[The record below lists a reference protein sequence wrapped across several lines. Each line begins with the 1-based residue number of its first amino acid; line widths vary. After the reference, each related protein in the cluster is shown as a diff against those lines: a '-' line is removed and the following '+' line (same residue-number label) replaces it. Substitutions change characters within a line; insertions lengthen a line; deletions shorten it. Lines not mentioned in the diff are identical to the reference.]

1 MRATQETGAVFI
13 EKYNMYYPSKQEFI
27 KLAKKANVIP
37 VYKEILADT
46 LTPVSIFQKIG
57 NGYSYLLES
66 VEGQEKIA
74 RFSFIGIEPS
84 IILKSK
90 ANSIEIN
97 KNGKVKTYLADEPL
111 KEIEN
116 IMSNFKVAE
125 VKGLPRFSGGLVG
138 YMGYDMVRF
147 FEKLPDENPD
157 DLKVPDSIFMMAD
170 SLVIFDHST
179 HKVKIVVNAYLVKGQ
194 GSRVNSGDIYDKVI
208 KKIEEIIEKLNAP
221 EEKKKISLDG
231 VYPESLDFARDK
243 LRRGT
248 RDKKIKSKKHKIES
262 NFTKAE
268 FEDIV
273 RKAKEYIR
281 AGDIIQVVPSQRF
294 RTKLGCEP
302 FDVYRSLRSL
312 NPSPYM
318 YYLNF
323 NDLKIVGSSPELLVR
338 CENGIVET
346 RPIAGTR
353 PRGRNEAEDKKLEK
367 ELLADVKERA
377 EHIMLVDLGRN
388 DIGRVC
394 KPGSVQV
401 TDFMFIER
409 YSHVMHIVSNCRG
422 ILDKNKN
429 AFDVLRACF
438 PAGTVSG
445 APKVRAMEI
454 IDELENTKRSY
465 YAGAVGYFSFS
476 GNMDTCI
483 TIRTMLV
490 KGRDAF
496 IQAGGGIVA
505 DSIPSREY
513 QETVNKAKAMVRA
526 IEIAERGLTS

>member
-1 MRATQETGAVFI
+1 
-13 EKYNMYYPSKQEFI
+13 MYYPSKQEFI
-27 KLAKKANVIP
+27 KLAEKYNVIP

-46 LTPVSIFQKIG
+46 LTPVSAFQKIG
-57 NGYSYLLES
+57 KGYSYLLES

-74 RFSFIGIEPS
+74 RFSFIGTEPS
-84 IILKSK
+84 LIFRSK
-90 ANSIEIN
+90 GRSIEISA
-97 KNGKVKTYLADEPL
+97 GTRVKKYSAKEPL
-111 KEIEN
+111 KEIEK
-116 IMSNFKVAE
+116 IMKGFKAAE
-125 VKGLPRFSGGLVG
+125 VKGLPRFSGGMVG

-147 FEKLPDENPD
+147 FENIPDKNPD
-157 DLKVPDSIFMMAD
+157 SLNIPDSVFMMAD

-179 HKVKIVVNAYLVKGQ
+179 HKVKIVVNAY
-194 GSRVNSGDIYDKVI
+194 NSTAHSAKRIEQVYDNTVRKIEEVLKRLNRPEKI
-208 KKIEEIIEKLNAP
+208 KKI
-221 EEKKKISLDG
+221 
-231 VYPESLDFARDK
+231 R
-243 LRRGT
+243 
-248 RDKKIKSKKHKIES
+248 IKNKKHKVDS
-262 NFTKAE
+262 NFTKKE
-268 FEDIV
+268 FEALVI
-273 RKAKEYIR
+273 KAKEYIK

-294 RTKLGCEP
+294 HTRLSCKA

-318 YYLNF
+318 YYLDFDN
-323 NDLKIVGSSPELLVR
+323 LTLVGASPELLVR

-353 PRGRNEAEDKKLEK
+353 PRGKTEEEDAMLEK
-367 ELLADVKERA
+367 ELLADAKERA
-377 EHIMLVDLGRN
+377 EHVMLVDLGRN

-394 KPGSVQV
+394 KPGSVKV

-422 ILDKNKN
+422 ALDEGKN
-429 AFDVLRACF
+429 AFDVLKACF

-454 IDELENTKRSY
+454 IDELENTKRGY

-490 KGRDAF
+490 KGKDAF

-505 DSIPSREY
+505 DSIPEKEY
-513 QETVNKAKAMVRA
+513 QETVNKAKAMMKA
-526 IEIAERGLTS
+526 IELAEKGL

>member
-1 MRATQETGAVFI
+1 
-13 EKYNMYYPSKQEFI
+13 MYYPSKKEFL
-27 KLAKKANVIP
+27 KLAKRANVIP
-37 VYKEILADT
+37 VYGEILGDQ
-46 LTPVSIFQKIG
+46 LTPVSAFLSVR
-57 NGYSYLLES
+57 NDYSYLLES
-66 VEGQEKIA
+66 VEGEEKIA

-84 IILKSK
+84 LIFKSK
-90 ANSIEIN
+90 GNSVELTES
-97 KNGKVKTYLADEPL
+97 GKTRKFTTDIPL
-111 KEIEN
+111 RELKR
-116 IMSNFKVAE
+116 IMNRFKPAVI
-125 VKGLPRFSGGLVG
+125 KGLPRFSGGMVG
-138 YMGYDMVRF
+138 YMGYDVVRF
-147 FEKLPDENPD
+147 FEDIPDNNPD
-157 DLKVPDSIFMMAD
+157 DLKIPDSIFMLAD
-170 SLVIFDHST
+170 SLIIFDHST
-179 HKVKIVVNAYLVKGQ
+179 RRIKVVSNAYNGIAPFDVAQGRHSAKRIGQ
-194 GSRVNSGDIYDKVI
+194 VYDETV
-208 KKIEEIIEKLNAP
+208 KKIEEIIEKLNTPLKERKAAA
-221 EEKKKISLDG
+221 KKKK
-231 VYPESLDFARDK
+231 PHA
-243 LRRGT
+243 
-248 RDKKIKSKKHKIES
+248 IKS
-262 NFTKAE
+262 NFTKKR
-268 FEDIV
+268 FESLV

-294 RTKLGCEP
+294 RTKLNCEP

-318 YYLNF
+318 YYLDF
-323 NDLKIVGSSPELLVR
+323 DELQLVGSSPELLVR

-367 ELLADVKERA
+367 ELLTDAKERA
-377 EHIMLVDLGRN
+377 EHVMLVDLGRN

-394 KPGSVQV
+394 KPGSVRV
-401 TDFMFIER
+401 TDFMFVEK

-422 ILDKNKN
+422 VLAKDKN

-445 APKVRAMEI
+445 APKIRAMEI

-490 KGRDAF
+490 KGRDAY

-513 QETVNKAKAMVRA
+513 QETVNKAKAMLKA
-526 IEIAERGLTS
+526 IEAAEEGLL

>member
-1 MRATQETGAVFI
+1 MPTATYAVGVVI
-13 EKYNMYYPSKQEFI
+13 MYFPSKQEFL
-27 KLAKKANVIP
+27 KLAKEANVIP

-46 LTPVSIFQKIG
+46 LTPVSAFQKISD
-57 NGYSYLLES
+57 GYSYLLES

-84 IILKSK
+84 IILNSK

-116 IMSNFKVAE
+116 IMSDFKAAE
-125 VKGLPRFSGGLVG
+125 TKGLPRFSGGLVG

-147 FEKLPDENPD
+147 FENLPDKNPD
-157 DLKVPDSIFMMAD
+157 DLQIPDSIFMMAD

-179 HKVKIVVNAYLVKGQ
+179 HKVKIVVNAYLAQ
-194 GSRVNSGDIYDKVI
+194 GSRLKAQGVYEKAIEKIEKII
-208 KKIEEIIEKLNAP
+208 KKLNKP
-221 EEKKKISLDG
+221 EKKQK
-231 VYPESLDFARDK
+231 A
-243 LRRGT
+243 
-248 RDKKIKSKKHKIES
+248 KIKSKKHKIES
-262 NFTKAE
+262 NFTKKE
-268 FEDIV
+268 FEGLV
-273 RKAKEYIR
+273 KKAKEYIR

-294 RTKLGCEP
+294 HTKLDCEP

-353 PRGRNEAEDKKLEK
+353 PRGRNDAEDKKLEK

-377 EHIMLVDLGRN
+377 EHVMLVDLGRN

-394 KPGSVQV
+394 KPGSVHV
-401 TDFMFIER
+401 TDFMFIEK

-513 QETVNKAKAMVRA
+513 QETVNKAKAMVMA

>member
-1 MRATQETGAVFI
+1 MI
-13 EKYNMYYPSKQEFI
+13 YPARQEFI
-27 KLAKKANVIP
+27 KLSKRANVIP

-46 LTPVSIFQKIG
+46 LTPVSAFQKIG
-57 NGYSYLLES
+57 KGYSYLLES

-74 RFSFIGIEPS
+74 RFSFIGAEPS
-84 IILKSK
+84 IVLKIK
-90 ANSIEIN
+90 ANSIEIDRC
-97 KNGKVKTYLADEPL
+97 GKVKKYLTGDPL
-111 KEIEN
+111 KEIEK
-116 IMSNFKVAE
+116 IMSNFKTAE
-125 VKGLPRFSGGLVG
+125 AKGLPRFSGGLVG
-138 YMGYDMVRF
+138 YMGYDIVRF
-147 FEKLPDENPD
+147 FENLPDKNPD
-157 DLKVPDSIFMMAD
+157 DLQVPDSIFMMAD
-170 SLVIFDHST
+170 NLVIFDHST
-179 HKVKIVVNAYLVKGQ
+179 HRVKIVVNAYLAKGE
-194 GSRVNSGDIYDKVI
+194 GRRAEKTYDKAI
-208 KKIEEIIEKLNAP
+208 KKIEEIIKKLNAP
-221 EEKKKISLDG
+221 EKRKKLK
-231 VYPESLDFARDK
+231 
-243 LRRGT
+243 T
-248 RDKKIKSKKHKIES
+248 RTTKHKIES
-262 NFTKAE
+262 NFTKKE
-268 FEDIV
+268 FETLV
-273 RKAKEYIR
+273 KKAKEYIK

-294 RTKLGCEP
+294 HAKLECEP
-302 FDVYRSLRSL
+302 FDVYRALRSL

-323 NDLKIVGSSPELLVR
+323 DEIKLVGSSPELLVR
-338 CENGIVET
+338 CENRIVET

-353 PRGRNEAEDKKLEK
+353 PRGRDEAEDKKLEK
-367 ELLADVKERA
+367 ELLADAKERA
-377 EHIMLVDLGRN
+377 EHVMLIDLGRN

-394 KPGSVQV
+394 KPGTVRV

-526 IEIAERGLTS
+526 IEIAGKGLD

>member
-1 MRATQETGAVFI
+1 
-13 EKYNMYYPSKQEFI
+13 MYYPSKKEFL
-27 KLAKKANVIP
+27 KLAKRANVIP
-37 VYKEILADT
+37 VYREILGDQ
-46 LTPVSIFQKIG
+46 LTPVSAFLSVG
-57 NGYSYLLES
+57 NDHSYLLES
-66 VEGQEKIA
+66 VEGEKKIA

-84 IILKSK
+84 LIFKSK
-90 ANSIEIN
+90 GNSVELTES
-97 KNGKVKTYLADEPL
+97 GKTRKFTTDIPL
-111 KEIEN
+111 RELKR
-116 IMSNFKVAE
+116 IMNRFRPAVT
-125 VKGLPRFSGGLVG
+125 KGLPRFSGGMVG
-138 YMGYDMVRF
+138 YMGYDVVRF
-147 FEKLPDENPD
+147 FEDIPDNNPD
-157 DLKVPDSIFMMAD
+157 DLSIPDSIFMLAD
-170 SLVIFDHST
+170 SLIIFDHST
-179 HKVKIVVNAYLVKGQ
+179 RRIKVVSNAYNGIAPFDVAQGRHSVKRIGQ
-194 GSRVNSGDIYDKVI
+194 VYDEAV
-208 KKIEEIIEKLNAP
+208 KKIEEIIEKLNTPLKERKAAA
-221 EEKKKISLDG
+221 KKKK
-231 VYPESLDFARDK
+231 PHA
-243 LRRGT
+243 
-248 RDKKIKSKKHKIES
+248 IKS
-262 NFTKAE
+262 NFTKKR
-268 FEDIV
+268 FENLV
-273 RKAKEYIR
+273 KKAKEYIK

-294 RTKLGCEP
+294 RTKLNCEP

-318 YYLNF
+318 YYLDF
-323 NDLKIVGSSPELLVR
+323 DELQLVGSSPELLVR

-367 ELLADVKERA
+367 ELLADAKERA
-377 EHIMLVDLGRN
+377 EHVMLVDLGRN

-394 KPGSVQV
+394 KPGSVRV
-401 TDFMFIER
+401 TDFMFVEK

-422 ILDKNKN
+422 VLAKDKN

-445 APKVRAMEI
+445 APKIRAMEI

-490 KGRDAF
+490 KGRDAY

-513 QETVNKAKAMVRA
+513 QETVNKAKAMVKA
-526 IEIAERGLTS
+526 IEAAEEGLL

>member
-1 MRATQETGAVFI
+1 
-13 EKYNMYYPSKQEFI
+13 MYFPSKQEFI
-27 KLAKKANVIP
+27 KLAKRANVIP
-37 VYKEILADT
+37 VYQEILADT
-46 LTPVSIFQKIG
+46 LTPVSVFQKIG
-57 NGYSYLLES
+57 NRYSYLLES

-74 RFSFIGIEPS
+74 RFSFIGVEPS
-84 IILKSK
+84 IILKIK
-90 ANSIEIN
+90 GNSAEMD
-97 KNGKVKTYLADEPL
+97 KGGKVKKYFIEEPL
-111 KEIEN
+111 KEIEK
-116 IMSNFKVAE
+116 IMSGFKAAE

-147 FEKLPDENPD
+147 FEALPDKNPD
-157 DLKVPDSIFMMAD
+157 DLQVPDSIFMMAD

-179 HKVKIVVNAYLVKGQ
+179 HKVKIVVNAYL
-194 GSRVNSGDIYDKVI
+194 
-208 KKIEEIIEKLNAP
+208 
-221 EEKKKISLDG
+221 
-231 VYPESLDFARDK
+231 
-243 LRRGT
+243 GT
-248 RDKKIKSKKHKIES
+248 RDRGQGAGETYVKTIQKIEKIIAKLNEPEENKKRKTKSKRHEMKS
-262 NFTKAE
+262 NFTKNE
-268 FEDIV
+268 FESLV
-273 RKAKEYIR
+273 KKAKEYIK

-294 RTKLGCEP
+294 HTKLSCEP
-302 FDVYRSLRSL
+302 FDVYRALRSL

-323 NDLKIVGSSPELLVR
+323 NEIKLVGASPELLVR

-353 PRGRNEAEDKKLEK
+353 PRGRDEAEDIKLEK
-367 ELLADVKERA
+367 ELLADPKERA
-377 EHIMLVDLGRN
+377 EHVMLIDLGRN

-394 KPGSVQV
+394 KPGSVKV

-454 IDELENTKRSY
+454 IDELENTKRGY

-505 DSIPSREY
+505 DSVPSREY

-526 IEIAERGLTS
+526 IEIAEQGLL

>member
-1 MRATQETGAVFI
+1 
-13 EKYNMYYPSKQEFI
+13 MYYPSKQDFI
-27 KLAKKANVIP
+27 KLAKKSDVVP

-46 LTPVSIFQKIG
+46 LTPVSVFQKIG
-57 NGYSYLLES
+57 SEYSYLLES
-66 VEGQEKIA
+66 VEGQEKVA
-74 RFSFIGIEPS
+74 RFSFIGTEPS
-84 IILKSK
+84 LIFKSK
-90 ANSIEIN
+90 SNSAELNIR
-97 KNGKVKTYLADEPL
+97 GKVKKYSVDEPL
-111 KEIEN
+111 VEIER
-116 IMSNFKVAE
+116 IMKDFKAAE

-147 FEKLPDENPD
+147 FEDIPDKNPD
-157 DLKVPDSIFMMAD
+157 DLKIPDSIFMMAD
-170 SLVIFDHST
+170 SLAIFDHST
-179 HKVKIVVNAYLVKGQ
+179 HRVKIVVNAYLDKI
-194 GSRVNSGDIYDKVI
+194 RNSESEIRNKYNSAVE
-208 KKIEEIIEKLNAP
+208 KIEEIIKKLNAP
-221 EEKKKISLDG
+221 EKKKRIPPS
-231 VYPESLDFARDK
+231 FAR
-243 LRRGT
+243 G
-248 RDKKIKSKKHKIES
+248 KKHKIKS
-262 NFTKAE
+262 NFTKRG
-268 FEDIV
+268 FEDMV
-273 RKAKEYIR
+273 KKAKRYIK

-294 RTKLGCEP
+294 HTKLNCEP

-323 NDLKIVGSSPELLVR
+323 DDLKIVGSSPELLVR

-353 PRGRNEAEDKKLEK
+353 PRGGNEAEDKKLEK
-367 ELLADVKERA
+367 ELLADAKERA
-377 EHIMLVDLGRN
+377 EHVMLVDLGRN

-409 YSHVMHIVSNCRG
+409 YSHVMHIVSNCKG
-422 ILDKNKN
+422 VLDKGKN

-454 IDELENTKRSY
+454 IDELENTRRGY

-490 KGRDAF
+490 NGKDAF
-496 IQAGGGIVA
+496 IQAGGGVVA
-505 DSIPSREY
+505 DSVPSKEY

-526 IEIAERGLTS
+526 IEIAEQGLC

>member
-1 MRATQETGAVFI
+1 MALRVIRETGIVFI

-27 KLAKKANVIP
+27 KLAKKVNVIP

-46 LTPVSIFQKIG
+46 LTPVSVFQKIG
-57 NGYSYLLES
+57 KGYSYLLES

-74 RFSFIGIEPS
+74 RFSFIGLEPS

-97 KNGKVKTYLADEPL
+97 KGGKIKTYLADEPL

-116 IMSNFKVAE
+116 IMSDFKAAE
-125 VKGLPRFSGGLVG
+125 TKGLPRFSGGLVG

-147 FEKLPDENPD
+147 FENLPDKNPD
-157 DLKVPDSIFMMAD
+157 DLQIPDSIFMMAD

-179 HKVKIVVNAYLVKGQ
+179 HKVKIVVNAYLVKGERLKVK
-194 GSRVNSGDIYDKVI
+194 GGKIYDKAV
-208 KKIEEIIEKLNAP
+208 KKIEEIVKKLSMP
-221 EEKKKISLDG
+221 EKKQ
-231 VYPESLDFARDK
+231 
-243 LRRGT
+243 
-248 RDKKIKSKKHKIES
+248 KIKPTNKKHKIEA
-262 NFTKAE
+262 NFTKLE
-268 FEDIV
+268 FENLV
-273 RKAKEYIR
+273 RKAKEYIK

-294 RTKLGCEP
+294 HTKLDCEP

-353 PRGRNEAEDKKLEK
+353 PRGRNDAEDKKLEK

-377 EHIMLVDLGRN
+377 EHVMLVDLGRN

-394 KPGSVQV
+394 KPGSVHV
-401 TDFMFIER
+401 TDFMFIEK

-513 QETVNKAKAMVRA
+513 QETVNKAKAIVMA

>member
-1 MRATQETGAVFI
+1 MSHATQETEAVFI
-13 EKYNMYYPSKQEFI
+13 EKYSMYYPSKQEFI
-27 KLAKKANVIP
+27 KLAKKANLIP

-46 LTPVSIFQKIG
+46 LTPVSAFQKIG
-57 NGYSYLLES
+57 KGYSYLLES
-66 VEGQEKIA
+66 VEGREKIA
-74 RFSFIGIEPS
+74 RFSFIGTEPS
-84 IILKSK
+84 VILKSK
-90 ANSIEIN
+90 GNSIEVN
-97 KNGKVKTYLADEPL
+97 KKKRVEKYFADEPL
-111 KEIEN
+111 KEIEKILN
-116 IMSNFKVAE
+116 NFKAAE
-125 VKGLPRFSGGLVG
+125 IKGLPRFSGGLVG

-147 FEKLPDENPD
+147 FERLPDKNPD
-157 DLKVPDSIFMMAD
+157 DLQIPDSVFMMAD

-179 HKVKIVVNAYLVKGQ
+179 HKVKIVVNAYLVKGDPVPQ
-194 GSRVNSGDIYDKVI
+194 GYRAGGRRAEKTYDKAV
-208 KKIEEIIEKLNAP
+208 KKVEEIIKKLNAP
-221 EEKKKISLDG
+221 EKKKKIKTK
-231 VYPESLDFARDK
+231 A
-243 LRRGT
+243 
-248 RDKKIKSKKHKIES
+248 KKHKIES
-262 NFTKAE
+262 NFTKKE
-268 FEDIV
+268 FEDLV
-273 RKAKEYIR
+273 KKAKEYIK

-294 RTKLGCEP
+294 HTKLNCEP
-302 FDVYRSLRSL
+302 FDVYRALRSL

-323 NDLKIVGSSPELLVR
+323 DDLQIVGSSPELLVR
-338 CENGIVET
+338 CESGIVET

-353 PRGRNEAEDKKLEK
+353 PRGRSEAEDKKLEK

-377 EHIMLVDLGRN
+377 EHVMLVDLGRN

-394 KPGSVQV
+394 RPGSVRV
-401 TDFMFIER
+401 TDFMFIEK

-422 ILDKNKN
+422 ILSKDKN

-490 KGRDAF
+490 KGKDAF
-496 IQAGGGIVA
+496 IQSGGGIVA
-505 DSIPSREY
+505 DSIPSKEY
-513 QETVNKAKAMVRA
+513 QETVNKAKAMIKA
-526 IEIAERGLTS
+526 IEIAEQGLL

>member
-1 MRATQETGAVFI
+1 
-13 EKYNMYYPSKQEFI
+13 MYYPSKQEFI

-46 LTPVSIFQKIG
+46 LTPVSMFKKIG
-57 NGYSYLLES
+57 NEYSYLLES

-74 RFSFIGIEPS
+74 RFSFIGTEPS
-84 IILKSK
+84 LIFKSK
-90 ANSIEIN
+90 SNSAELNIR
-97 KNGKVKTYLADEPL
+97 GKVKKYFVDEPL
-111 KEIEN
+111 VEIER
-116 IMSNFKVAE
+116 IMKNFKAAE

-147 FEKLPDENPD
+147 FESIPDKNPD
-157 DLKVPDSIFMMAD
+157 DLNIPDLIFMMAD
-170 SLVIFDHST
+170 NLVIFDHST
-179 HKVKIVVNAYLVKGQ
+179 HKVKIVVNAYLDKIRNPK
-194 GSRVNSGDIYDKVI
+194 SKIRNKYDSAVN
-208 KKIEEIIEKLNAP
+208 KIEEIIRKLNAL
-221 EEKKKISLDG
+221 EKKKKIFLNFG
-231 VYPESLDFARDK
+231 Q
-243 LRRGT
+243 
-248 RDKKIKSKKHKIES
+248 DKKNKSKKHKISS
-262 NFTKAE
+262 NFTKRG
-268 FEDIV
+268 FEDLV
-273 RKAKEYIR
+273 KKAKGYIK

-294 RTKLGCEP
+294 HTKLNCEP

-323 NDLKIVGSSPELLVR
+323 DYLKIVGSSPELLVR

-353 PRGRNEAEDKKLEK
+353 PRGGNETEDKKFEK
-367 ELLADVKERA
+367 ELLADTKERA
-377 EHIMLVDLGRN
+377 EHVMLVDLGRN

-401 TDFMFIER
+401 TEFMFIEK
-409 YSHVMHIVSNCRG
+409 YSHVMHIVSNCKG

-454 IDELENTKRSY
+454 IDELE
-465 YAGAVGYFSFS
+465 
-476 GNMDTCI
+476 
-483 TIRTMLV
+483 
-490 KGRDAF
+490 
-496 IQAGGGIVA
+496 
-505 DSIPSREY
+505 
-513 QETVNKAKAMVRA
+513 
-526 IEIAERGLTS
+526 

>member
-1 MRATQETGAVFI
+1 
-13 EKYNMYYPSKQEFI
+13 MYYPSKQDFI
-27 KLAKKANVIP
+27 KLSKKANVVP

-46 LTPVSIFQKIG
+46 LTPVSMFQKTG
-57 NGYSYLLES
+57 NEYSYLLES

-74 RFSFIGIEPS
+74 RFSFIGTKPS
-84 IILKSK
+84 LIFKSK
-90 ANSIEIN
+90 SNSVELNIR
-97 KNGKVKTYLADEPL
+97 GKIKKYFVDEPL
-111 KEIEN
+111 MEIER
-116 IMSNFKVAE
+116 IMKDFKAAE

-147 FEKLPDENPD
+147 FENIPDKNPD
-157 DLKVPDSIFMMAD
+157 DLKIPDSVFMMAD
-170 SLVIFDHST
+170 NLTIFDHST
-179 HKVKIVVNAYLVKGQ
+179 HKVKIVVNTYNGKAQSAKRIGQ
-194 GSRVNSGDIYDKVI
+194 VYDDTV
-208 KKIEEIIEKLNAP
+208 KKIEEIIKKLNAP
-221 EEKKKISLDG
+221 EKKKKISLD
-231 VYPESLDFARDK
+231 FA
-243 LRRGT
+243 
-248 RDKKIKSKKHKIES
+248 RDKKIKSKKHKISS
-262 NFTKAE
+262 NFTKRE
-268 FEDIV
+268 FEDLIK
-273 RKAKEYIR
+273 RAKKYIR

-294 RTKLGCEP
+294 HTKLNCEP

-323 NDLKIVGSSPELLVR
+323 DDLKIVGSSPELLVR

-353 PRGRNEAEDKKLEK
+353 PRGGKEAEDKKLEK
-367 ELLADVKERA
+367 ELLADTKERA
-377 EHIMLVDLGRN
+377 EHVMLVDLGRN

-409 YSHVMHIVSNCRG
+409 YSHVMHIVSNCKG
-422 ILDKNKN
+422 ILDKGKN

-454 IDELENTKRSY
+454 IDELENTRRGY

-490 KGRDAF
+490 NGKDAF
-496 IQAGGGIVA
+496 IQSGGGVVA
-505 DSIPSREY
+505 DSIPSKEY

-526 IEIAERGLTS
+526 IEIAEEGLE